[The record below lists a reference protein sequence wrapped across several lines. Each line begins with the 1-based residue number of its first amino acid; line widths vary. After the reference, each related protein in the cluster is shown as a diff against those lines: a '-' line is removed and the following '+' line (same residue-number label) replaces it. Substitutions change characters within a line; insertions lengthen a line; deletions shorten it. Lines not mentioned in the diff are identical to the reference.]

1 MIGKTLS
8 FAVLYKNSAGQR
20 SPFVELVAK
29 SGGDL
34 RTIICA
40 ALQFGGSG
48 ILDDSG
54 WMWATANGITV
65 DADVDPNE
73 YSLYLRI
80 LPAFGYSVP
89 TANAPL
95 YLQRIIAVEGDLP
108 KGNLTG

>member
-1 MIGKTLS
+1 

-20 SPFVELVAK
+20 TPFVDLVAK

-34 RTIICA
+34 RTIICGT
-40 ALQFGGSG
+40 LQFGDAG
-48 ILDDSG
+48 ILDNSG
-54 WMWATANGITV
+54 WMWATANGIPL
-65 DADVDPNE
+65 DPDIDPSG
-73 YSLYLRI
+73 YSFYLRV

-89 TANAPL
+89 TSNAPL